1 MTVASSMS
9 LFPSH
14 QASISVRPPHSILS
28 ATLTAKSPQNLL
40 SASSAKNK
48 LGFSIDSLVGDKSPK
63 RDVHSPA
70 GARSGSQSPVSRSPR
85 ERSPLFRG
93 RSASPDE
100 YRRSPSPGTDSPP
113 SPASL
118 VRPIPTSGAGLSTQS
133 YLDQLA
139 QLKAFY
145 DSRGAAAAAAAGL
158 AAPPSSTA
166 APAAPA
172 PLGLGLSLPGLHPAA
187 VLSALPRPP
196 AALPPFLGLP
206 GHPPSLPGHPTTTPL
221 YPWFLNRNRFPGGK
235 TSSAC
240 VATVSH
246 PHCLCHNNLL
256 QIFHLSPDHHIMY
269 VELRR
274 GTWFKLLKQ

>member
-172 PLGLGLSLPGLHPAA
+172 PLGLGLSLPGLPPAA

-235 TSSAC
+235 TSSAWNRIKCSYC
-240 VATVSH
+240 VS
-246 PHCLCHNNLL
+246 PS
-256 QIFHLSPDHHIMY
+256 LSLSQQFVTDISS
-269 VELRR
+269 
-274 GTWFKLLKQ
+274 QS